1 MTPEQETYKEYGRA
15 QEALHQTIKEIKKE
29 SFFTF
34 GKPYCKLTKLER
46 ESISH
51 ALGLCGKVRYVRK
64 MRTACRTWAFTPMNK
79 RYCDDCRYYCTSVSD
94 GPCRECCRRLEPVNW
109 EPRKE
114 NKN

>member
-51 ALGLCGKVRYVRK
+51 ALGLCGKVRYVRHAVR
-64 MRTACRTWAFTPMNK
+64 MPDMGIHAHEQT
-79 RYCDDCRYYCTSVSD
+79 
-94 GPCRECCRRLEPVNW
+94 LL
-109 EPRKE
+109 
-114 NKN
+114 

>member
-51 ALGLCGKVRYVRK
+51 ALGLCDKVRYVRK

-79 RYCDDCRYYCTSVSD
+79 REGRI
-94 GPCRECCRRLEPVNW
+94 
-109 EPRKE
+109 K
-114 NKN
+114 